1 MAYVDTTNFTIGWGE
16 FLDNEQ
22 FTNTES
28 FLVQVGAKECLY
40 EKRKDNELEQKKLM
54 KLLGLMDVAAR
65 DVKGAVSCLEGFF
78 SLVCLRSMCMCR

>member
-65 DVKGAVSCLEGFF
+65 DVKGAVSCLEEFY
-78 SLVCLRSMCMCR
+78 LVCLRSLCMCR